1 MTAVPLFAPRL
12 ARRARAR
19 AQRSAPQQAADLLRA
34 ARARERTGTT
44 SDAVTSYEAAIAAA
58 TASGEAA
65 VLAEALRRLA
75 VVRIHRGESAAAR
88 ELCRRSHVVARRLGN
103 NELAGEALNTLGG
116 FDVETGALKEARR
129 HLIRARD
136 LAGTSLG
143 LRARIEQNFGILAS
157 IHGDFDDALECYA
170 RSLAAFRAVSDERG
184 CAIAYHNLGKASAAR
199 QRLDEAERYFEQSLQ
214 LAGRVADAY
223 LEGLCLVNHAKVHVA
238 RGRFD
243 EARRNAEIALGLF
256 GKLDVGSARADA
268 YLVLGMVHRETGQP
282 VLAEAQ
288 LRAAIELAVRTGS
301 LLNEAEASRELALL
315 CRATERNRDALTL
328 LSHAHALFRRLDAR
342 PDLASVDGK
351 MAELEATYMTVV
363 RDWGRSIESADTDTF
378 GHCERVAAHAATVA
392 RALGLDEGAQTSI
405 RLGAYLHDVGKVR
418 VPLEILTKPGLL
430 TRDEMAVVEMHP
442 VWGVELL
449 AGIDFPWDLKPII
462 RWHHERYDGSGYPDR
477 LRGDEIPVSAQIVGI
492 VDMYDALTT
501 NRPYR
506 PALPHEAALAQI
518 ERCQAWWSEPVY
530 RAFRQTFG

>member
-1 MTAVPLFAPRL
+1 MLH
-12 ARRARAR
+12 
-19 AQRSAPQQAADLLRA
+19 A
-34 ARARERTGTT
+34 ARDRERTGTAP
-44 SDAVTSYEAAIAAA
+44 DAATMYEAAIAAA
-58 TASGEAA
+58 TATGDQV

-75 VVRIHRGESAAAR
+75 VVRLRRGESAVAR

-116 FDVETGALKEARR
+116 FDVETGALEEARQ

-143 LRARIEQNFGILAS
+143 LRARVEQNLGILAN
-157 IHGDFDDALECYA
+157 IHGDFEQALECYA
-170 RSLAAFRAVSDERG
+170 RSLAAFRAVGDERG

-214 LAGRVADAY
+214 IAGRVADPY
-223 LEGLCLVNHAKVHVA
+223 LEGLCLVNHAKVHIA
-238 RGRFD
+238 RGRVD
-243 EARRNAEIALGLF
+243 EARRNAEIALAVF
-256 GKLDVGSARADA
+256 GQLDVGSARADA

-282 VLAEAQ
+282 DLAEAQ

-378 GHCERVAAHAATVA
+378 GHCERVAGLAVKVA
-392 RALGLDEGAQTSI
+392 RALGLDEGIRTSI

-418 VPLEILTKPGLL
+418 VPPEILTKPGPL

-442 VWGVELL
+442 MWGVELL
-449 AGIDFPWDLKPII
+449 AGIDFPWDLKPVI
-462 RWHHERYDGSGYPDR
+462 RWHHERYDGSGYPDH

-506 PALPHEAALAQI
+506 PALSHEAALAQI
-518 ERCQAWWSEPVY
+518 ERSRAGWSEPVY
-530 RAFRQTFG
+530 QAFRHAIGGM